1 MSDAT
6 ITHSGGTISPTAL
19 SEYLARRP
27 SRTVVHTIIGREDAD
42 YTFRPAGLR
51 EGSFSLVF
59 PRGSAEVAEAVDAFA
74 TPQVLTLAS
83 VSRPEVA
90 MSFVIADG
98 AAPELR
104 DGTGG
109 ESILTVPYREVAP

>member
-1 MSDAT
+1 MSDTT
-6 ITHSGGTISPTAL
+6 ITHAGGTLNPTAL
-19 SEYLARRP
+19 SAYSARRP

-51 EGSFSLVF
+51 EGSFTIVF
-59 PRGSAEVAEAVDAFA
+59 PRGSTDAAAAVEAFA

-98 AAPELR
+98 EAPELR
-104 DGTGG
+104 DGAAG
-109 ESILTVPYREVAP
+109 EQVITVPYREVA